1 MPGNPCPA
9 DRKDPGRL
17 ELGMD
22 EIPWTVDM
30 GNVLPKVVD
39 LIAVADVSIPACKLC
54 VEGFWG
60 LAGVGVVC
68 AMLDATTLPTKGK
81 AMARARTMS
90 RLMISRL

>member
-22 EIPWTVDM
+22 EIPWVVAVGDVPPRVV
-30 GNVLPKVVD
+30 NV
-39 LIAVADVSIPACKLC
+39 IAVADVSIPACKLC

-68 AMLDATTLPTKGK
+68 AMLEATKLPTKSK
-81 AMARARTMS
+81 AMARARVMS
-90 RLMISRL
+90 RVRISRL